1 MPKLGISKLLLVVV
15 LGSLMPGGI
24 SLAQNAPDSALT
36 LELLRRIEQLEIE
49 VRQIRGDLEIYRYR
63 LEQLQAE
70 NKRAYTPPTS
80 EYTPPTSPPGAATLP
95 ASEPPIAPTA
105 PTKPPTAASTP
116 PATTQV
122 TPPTAAGTAQ
132 ADFDA
137 ALGEF
142 REGRYGRAIAG
153 FQKFLKAYPNSDQ
166 ADDAQYWLGESYY
179 LSRDYSAA
187 KEAFINLGVQHPEST
202 QLPNALLKLG
212 YIYGVTSETNRARE
226 VLQKLIQTYP
236 DTQAASLAERRLQTL
251 H

>member
-1 MPKLGISKLLLVVV
+1 MPRPGISWLLVVAL
-15 LGSLMPGGI
+15 LGGLMPPST
-24 SLAQNAPDSALT
+24 SLAQNEPESTLT
-36 LELLRRIEQLEIE
+36 LELLRRIEQLEGE
-49 VRQIRGDLEIYRYR
+49 VRQIRGELEIYRHR

-70 NKRAYTPPTS
+70 NRRAYTPPTS

-95 ASEPPIAPTA
+95 ASAPPVAPNPPA
-105 PTKPPTAASTP
+105 KPPTATSV
-116 PATTQV
+116 PATTQM

-137 ALGEF
+137 AIGEF

-153 FQKFLKAYPNSDQ
+153 FQKFLNAYPNSDQ

-187 KEAFINLGVQHPEST
+187 KEAFINLGVHHPEST

-212 YIYGVTSETNRARE
+212 YIYGVTGETTRARE